1 MRRKKMDNKVSVIVP
16 VYNCEDSIERCI
28 KSILSQTYQNI
39 EVIAIDDG
47 SKDSSGMICDKLAKE
62 DERLIIIH
70 QENSGVSKARNKA
83 LKIAKGK
90 YIQFVDSDD
99 YLADYATKSLV
110 DAANK
115 TGADLVIAD
124 FYRVIKNRIS
134 TKGKIK
140 SKKVFSL
147 QEYADHMI
155 KDPADYYYGVL
166 WNKLYKRSIIEK
178 NHLSMLEDINWCED
192 FLFNLEYAKY
202 CQVFFAIQIPIY
214 YYFKN
219 ENSLSNNKMSAEKIV
234 SMKHQTFN
242 EFNKFYQQIL
252 SEEEYLNYKPLIY
265 RYLVEYA
272 KDGGQNLFNV
282 ALGQES
288 VSVVD
293 YALKNESITLNNY
306 RFMRGYMSLLEPL
319 TYKYKLNY
327 HQLSILEL
335 LGTDNIISKDEIA
348 DILDMSK
355 QQVLIEL
362 QLLEFKNLIEV
373 NTYEKDK
380 RYNEITFSSEGLIV
394 INEIKKTEKEYKDL
408 IYSNLTKQE
417 IEQLETINRK
427 VDANIKKRLSTK
439 VREIL

>member
-1 MRRKKMDNKVSVIVP
+1 MDNKVSVIVP

-327 HQLSILEL
+327 HQLSILE
-335 LGTDNIISKDEIA
+335 
-348 DILDMSK
+348 
-355 QQVLIEL
+355 
-362 QLLEFKNLIEV
+362 
-373 NTYEKDK
+373 YE
-380 RYNEITFSSEGLIV
+380 
-394 INEIKKTEKEYKDL
+394 
-408 IYSNLTKQE
+408 
-417 IEQLETINRK
+417 
-427 VDANIKKRLSTK
+427 
-439 VREIL
+439 